1 MLTMAS
7 EAVSPE
13 FIARMRGPSDYVP
26 FDAPT
31 YTPPPGRKADSLT
44 AVFDRAIDGI
54 RTSGEWGKTPPYVPP
69 VQLVPPPLYGPWPKP
84 VSLPLHEQA
93 RAVRVVRAA
102 RERVRQNNAID
113 APFDDL
119 AKSKWQAGKGGT
131 RTAHGGVAAGRGVG
145 VALGFTNTETTHI
158 SALKKQRPLRDRLR
172 VDPQAKRLKR
182 MRSTVNHSA
191 RLLHFDAHCERSA
204 QLWNKK
210 FMTLTYADLG
220 DWEPGHIREFL
231 NNVRGWCKRR
241 GVRLRFVWVAELQK
255 RGALHYHVIIWL
267 PKGKYLPFADAQG
280 WWPHGRTN
288 IVNAQSPI
296 GYITKYASKAT
307 SADALGFPKGARICG
322 HGGLTGEGRRH
333 VRYWNSPIWVR
344 EALSG
349 RADIRKVV
357 GGYVD
362 KFTGEFLPSPWRVE
376 IGPDGQVWAY
386 RIDQLPTEL
395 AA

>member
-1 MLTMAS
+1 L
-7 EAVSPE
+7 
-13 FIARMRGPSDYVP
+13 
-26 FDAPT
+26 
-31 YTPPPGRKADSLT
+31 L
-44 AVFDRAIDGI
+44 
-54 RTSGEWGKTPPYVPP
+54 
-69 VQLVPPPLYGPWPKP
+69 
-84 VSLPLHEQA
+84 
-93 RAVRVVRAA
+93 
-102 RERVRQNNAID
+102 
-113 APFDDL
+113 
-119 AKSKWQAGKGGT
+119 
-131 RTAHGGVAAGRGVG
+131 
-145 VALGFTNTETTHI
+145 
-158 SALKKQRPLRDRLR
+158 

-182 MRSTVNHSA
+182 MRSTVNHAA
-191 RLLHFDAHCERSA
+191 RLLHFDAHCERDA
-204 QLWNKK
+204 QRWNKK
-210 FMTLTYADLG
+210 FLTLTYADLG
-220 DWEPGHIREFL
+220 DWEPGHFSAFRMAL
-231 NNVRGWCKRR
+231 AQWCKRR

-255 RGALHYHVIIWL
+255 RGALHYHVIVWL

-307 SADALGFPKGARICG
+307 AGDALGFPKGARICG

-357 GGYVD
+357 GGYMD

-376 IGPDGQVWAY
+376 IGANGQVWAY
-386 RIDQLPTEL
+386 RIDQQPLEI

>member
-1 MLTMAS
+1 MS
-7 EAVSPE
+7 EP
-13 FIARMRGPSDYVP
+13 IADFVARLRAPVEWVP

-31 YTPPPGRKADSLT
+31 FTPAARPVDSLT
-44 AVFDRAIDGI
+44 AVFDRAVTHLRSKD
-54 RTSGEWGKTPPYVPP
+54 EWGKTPAYVPP
-69 VQLVPPPLYGPWPKP
+69 SPLVPPVAHGTALA
-84 VSLPLHEQA
+84 PLHGVEE
-93 RAVRVVRAA
+93 RVRIGRTVRAA
-102 RERVRQNNAID
+102 RVRAAQQNAID
-113 APFDDL
+113 APFTDL
-119 AKSKWQAGKGGT
+119 ARERAGLKKGGAG
-131 RTAHGGVAAGRGVG
+131 TAHGGVAAGRGVG

-158 SALKKQRPLRDRLR
+158 SALGKQRPLRDRLL
-172 VDPQAKRLKR
+172 VDPRAKRLKR

-191 RLLHFDAHCERSA
+191 RLLHFDAHTERHA

-210 FMTLTYADLG
+210 FLTLTYADLG

-255 RGALHYHVIIWL
+255 RGALHYHVIVWL

-307 SADALGFPKGARICG
+307 TADALGFPKGARICG
-322 HGGLTGEGRRH
+322 HGGLTPDGRRH
-333 VRYWNSPIWVR
+333 VRYWNAPFWVR
-344 EALSG
+344 DALTG

-357 GGYVD
+357 GGYMD

-376 IGPDGQVWAY
+376 IGADGQVWAY
-386 RIDQLPTEL
+386 RIDQQPTEL